1 MKYDDAS
8 WHYDGNFP
16 AGQPQEH
23 GGTHIAL
30 FLKWCFIKGWAGEL
44 HSEEAPETVAQVIS
58 GELSATEFLFN
69 YCDGQ
74 ITDEDLSDE
83 GNLIAQQYYGDDGLY
98 LQDYSD
104 HFGDLM
110 YVAPEAEHD
119 FAKFC
124 AILDARVESG
134 VLVKAQA

>member
-30 FLKWCFIKGWAGEL
+30 FLKWCFSKGWAAEL
-44 HSEEAPETVAQVIS
+44 HSDEAPEAVARVIS

-110 YVAPEAEHD
+110 YVAPESEHD

-124 AILDARVESG
+124 SILDARVESG